1 MATAEDPKKAQIA
14 KYSDKNLKHVFSDL
28 EHEDM
33 PDEISDLLS
42 ALRAQDDRATSDND
56 QPRSARRVGDT
67 SSSAQ
72 SVCPQVDALQIYRG

>member
-33 PDEISDLLS
+33 PDETSDLLS
-42 ALRAQDDRATSDND
+42 ALRAQDDWATSDND
-56 QPRSARRVGDT
+56 EPRSARRVGDT

-72 SVCPQVDALQIYRG
+72 SVCPQVDAQQIYSG